1 MLILFLLNKQNR
13 DSVRLLLSGCVI
25 AILFSS
31 ISSIIMFWAKDKDKI
46 SSIVFWLMGSVA
58 DANWLMVGMVFIAVI
73 IGVFILMLYH
83 RQLNAMLLGEETAHT
98 LRM

>member
-31 ISSIIMFWAKDKDKI
+31 ISSTIMFMAKDKDKI
-46 SSIVFWLMGSVA
+46 SSVVFG
-58 DANWLMVGMVFIAVI
+58 
-73 IGVFILMLYH
+73 
-83 RQLNAMLLGEETAHT
+83 
-98 LRM
+98 